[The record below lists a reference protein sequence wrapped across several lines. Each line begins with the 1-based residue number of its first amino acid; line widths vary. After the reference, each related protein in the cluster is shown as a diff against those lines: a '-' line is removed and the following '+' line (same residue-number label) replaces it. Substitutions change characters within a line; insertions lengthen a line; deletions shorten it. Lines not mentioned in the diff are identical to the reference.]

1 MMLKE
6 EEISEESLN
15 EIIKLLKNLQN
26 KNAIKFLNSFLEK
39 SDEILDAFLSWI
51 NRPEN
56 TNIVQNLLLVVGFSK
71 NVEFE
76 KFKKIIKALAYGI
89 NKGYEEI
96 EKENKIGVVG
106 LLRALRD
113 PDINR
118 SIRLILSILKSMGEK
133 LKEE

>member
-76 KFKKIIKALAYGI
+76 KFKKILKALAYGI

>member
-6 EEISEESLN
+6 EEISDESLN

-76 KFKKIIKALAYGI
+76 KFKKILKALAYGI